1 MTSYRLARG
10 GLVDRRTRLNF
21 TFDGKALAGLEGDTL
36 ASALL
41 ANGIGLVGRSFKYH
55 RPRGI
60 LTAGAAEPNALVTI
74 GRDGRREAN
83 TRATVQ
89 ALYDGLAAP
98 SAIARTAV
106 GSAPPRASCCVGCSR
121 SARPA
126 IIARTSGRRITNV

>member
-41 ANGIGLVGRSFKYH
+41 ANGIGLVGRSVKYH

-89 ALYDGLAAP
+89 PL
-98 SAIARTAV
+98 
-106 GSAPPRASCCVGCSR
+106 
-121 SARPA
+121 
-126 IIARTSGRRITNV
+126 